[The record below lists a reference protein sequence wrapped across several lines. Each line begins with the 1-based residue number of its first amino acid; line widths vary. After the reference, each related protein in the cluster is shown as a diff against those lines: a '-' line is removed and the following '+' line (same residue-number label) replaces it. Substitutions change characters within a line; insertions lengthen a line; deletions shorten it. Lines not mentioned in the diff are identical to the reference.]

1 MIRDTAGLLR
11 CLHASHKTV
20 GEEVAV
26 AENLQFQCKKKNTI
40 LSELTVQCST
50 VLTNQTISV
59 FFLCFVVLKV
69 IVIAP
74 LFVIAQNQMTA
85 ATHLKLGQ

>member
-1 MIRDTAGLLR
+1 MIQDTAGLLQ

-40 LSELTVQCST
+40 LSELTVQCNGL

-59 FFLCFVVLKV
+59 FFCVSLS
-69 IVIAP
+69 
-74 LFVIAQNQMTA
+74 
-85 ATHLKLGQ
+85 